1 MKKIIPLL
9 TLIFA
14 FSLMSC
20 SEAKKVTE
28 EQVLE
33 SLKSNDFVE
42 ETSVSVET
50 FTIESRELSDDKKT
64 ETITSEL
71 IFKSALAEFTAQFTT
86 TCSKGEDGWY
96 IVDSEIEDYDYKAL
110 AGPSD
115 QEIFAAVDKLKT
127 GELRKSGL
135 SLGGKSLSDSEI
147 DFDNNAAQFIVDIEY
162 VDPYVTESGLVY
174 VYAEFDYESGWIFD
188 ITDYEVTRQWLARE
202 ATYVLKFTS
211 LRANDDDIVN
221 LNGIYF
227 TGEFIETYS
236 IGGIREENDQIYV
249 KLENGEYSWRGITKE
264 DDYYETN
271 HFNLKFGNS
280 SSDYYLIFI
289 TYNYEKQEFRA
300 ETPSGSSGYFKIGS

>member
-1 MKKIIPLL
+1 ML
-9 TLIFA
+9 TLVCA

-42 ETSVSVET
+42 DTSVSVET

-71 IFKSALAEFTAQFTT
+71 IYKSALAQFTAQFTT

-115 QEIFAAVDKLKT
+115 QEVFAAVDKLKS

-135 SLGGKSLSDSEI
+135 SLGGKSLSDSDINFE
-147 DFDNNAAQFIVDIEY
+147 NNAAQFIVDIEY

-174 VYAEFDYESGWIFD
+174 VYADFDYESGWMFD
-188 ITDYEVTRQWLARE
+188 ITDYEVTRKWLARE

-211 LRANDDDIVN
+211 LVRNDRDIVN
-221 LNGIYF
+221 RNDIYF
-227 TGEFIETYS
+227 VGEFTEVYT
-236 IGGIREENDQIYV
+236 IGGNREEDDQLYL
-249 KLENGEYSWRGITKE
+249 KLENGGYSFRGITKE
-264 DDYYETN
+264 NDYYETN
-271 HFNLKFGNS
+271 FFILKFGYS
-280 SSDYYLIFI
+280 SNDYELVFI

-300 ETPSGSSGYFKIGS
+300 ETPSGSSGYFKMN